1 MVRLLILYY
10 KDLKIFII
18 NNVERSKCILSTL
31 GVKQGGSLSP
41 FLFAVCFDDLVPLL
55 EQLNC
60 GIKIGNLKVEVLLY
74 ADDILLL
81 CNTAADL
88 INLLKII
95 DNFAIINEVKLNVAK
110 TFILVIPS
118 KISRGIYRK
127 FQLDKINSLTF
138 TLAGEIIPI
147 VESIRYLG
155 VYINNKFTNETHLDT
170 KIDELVNKV
179 NKLNVIGF
187 SSPALTPFTKAFLYT
202 TYLRPFLHYGIENY
216 NLNAN
221 ETKSIKRAESNAL
234 KIALKLS
241 TRIKT
246 TELLLALK
254 ILSTKQHIKQLK
266 LAFFIRL
273 THNSYT
279 RSIIEEILRNG
290 NKKKITNSFINE
302 IFNITRSIILDLK
315 TIEKQCALKLNQY
328 KNKFDHEME
337 TNVSSH

>member
-1 MVRLLILYY
+1 V
-10 KDLKIFII
+10 
-18 NNVERSKCILSTL
+18 
-31 GVKQGGSLSP
+31 
-41 FLFAVCFDDLVPLL
+41 
-55 EQLNC
+55 
-60 GIKIGNLKVEVLLY
+60 
-74 ADDILLL
+74 L
-81 CNTAADL
+81 CNTATDL
-88 INLLKII
+88 TNLLKII
-95 DNFAIINEVKLNVAK
+95 DNFANINEVKLNVTK
-110 TFILVIPS
+110 TFILIIPA
-118 KISRGIYRK
+118 KISRGIFRK
-127 FQLDKINSLTF
+127 FQLDKINKLIF
-138 TLAGEIIPI
+138 TLAGETVPI

-155 VYINNKFTNETHLDT
+155 VYLNNKFTNETHLDT

-179 NKLNVIGF
+179 NKLNLIGF

-221 ETKSIKRAESNAL
+221 ETKSIKRAESNAF

-246 TELLLALK
+246 TELFLALK

-279 RSIIEEILRNG
+279 RSIIEEILRSG
-290 NKKKITNSFINE
+290 NKNKITNSFINE
-302 IFNITRSIILDLK
+302 IFNITRSISLDLK

-328 KNKFDHEME
+328 KNKFDHEMK
-337 TNVSSH
+337 TNVRSNIVKYYLEQLDYHFAITDLLGFHNDSSSAQTCYPLFLIIYTAIQTLFILLLFNTTSISKKR